1 VTDNSIET
9 FSKFGKSF
17 QEKLV
22 KTILFDRTFA
32 NQMEEVLDSSYL
44 ELKYLQIFVDLMFQ
58 HKKDYPHPT
67 YDAMVS
73 VVRTQTDDYSTSV
86 IKQIIDFLARI
97 KSHAIDDQDEEYVK
111 EKSLDFCKKQ
121 KLKEAILKSVGLLQA
136 QSFEQIQKTI
146 NDAMNLGADN
156 NHGHDY
162 HEDVL
167 DRFEM
172 KMRNPVSTG
181 WEEIDDITHGGM
193 GKRELGVVVAPTGAG
208 KSMAL
213 VHLGSRALLKGKTV
227 VHYTLELADTVV
239 GQRYDSC
246 ITGIDL
252 KDLMSRQDA
261 IVETVKLIPGQL
273 IVKEYPTK
281 SASTRTILAHLEKL
295 KQKGVNVDMV
305 IVDYADLLKPTAS
318 GFKTQELRHSLGN
331 TYEELR
337 GIGQV
342 WDIPVWTASQT
353 NRSGLNAEVITM
365 EAISE
370 AFSKCF
376 VADFICTI
384 SRTIEDKGQNKGRM
398 FVAKNRN
405 GIDGIIYPMEIN
417 TAKVHLRVFPPDEHS
432 TIDSVVMKTKQEQD
446 EHLRQKYKKFKA
458 DRNEKA
464 ERNKKASKAKKASA
478 AQEKTADKKKENDRQ
493 STFKQGL
500 RDLRQK
506 LDKEKAAL

>member
-1 VTDNSIET
+1 MTEREFET

-22 KTILFDRTFA
+22 KLVLFDRHFA
-32 NQMEEVLDSSYL
+32 NQMEEVLDTSYL
-44 ELKYLQIFVDLMFQ
+44 ELKYLKVFVDLLFR
-58 HKKDYPHPT
+58 HKEDYPHPT
-67 YDAMVS
+67 YEAMVS
-73 VVRTQTDDYSTSV
+73 VIRTQTEDYSDGV
-86 IKQIIDFLARI
+86 IKQVIDFLARI
-97 KSHAIDDQDEEYVK
+97 KSNAISDEDSEYVK

-121 KLKEAILKSVGLLQA
+121 KLKEAILKSVGLLQS
-136 QSFEQIQKTI
+136 QSFEQIQKVI

-156 NHGHDY
+156 DHGHDY
-162 HEDVL
+162 HKDIL
-167 DRFEM
+167 DRFELQ
-172 KMRNPVSTG
+172 MRNPVSTH
-181 WEEIDDITHGGM
+181 WDEIDSITKGGL

-213 VHLGSRALLKGKTV
+213 AHLGAMAVIKGKTV

-246 ITGIDL
+246 ITGIEL
-252 KDLMSRQDA
+252 KNLMSMKESIIGIIDH
-261 IVETVKLIPGQL
+261 IPGQL
-273 IVKEYPTK
+273 IIKEYPTK
-281 SASTRTILAHLEKL
+281 SASTRTISMHLEKL
-295 KQKGVNVDMV
+295 KQKGVNPDMI

-337 GIGQV
+337 AIGQV

-376 VADFICTI
+376 VADFICSI
-384 SRTIEDKGQNKGRM
+384 SRTVEDKTENKGRM

-405 GIDGIIYPMEIN
+405 GVDGIVYPMEID
-417 TAKVHLRVFPPDEHS
+417 TAKVHLRVLPPDEDS
-432 TIDSVVMKTKQEQD
+432 SIDAVVVKTKQEQD
-446 EHLRQKYKKFKA
+446 ELLRQKYKKFKQERKDKAQAA
-458 DRNEKA
+458 DQQEQGV
-464 ERNKKASKAKKASA
+464 KAS
-478 AQEKTADKKKENDRQ
+478 
-493 STFKQGL
+493 
-500 RDLRQK
+500 
-506 LDKEKAAL
+506 

>member
-1 VTDNSIET
+1 MPEQQYDT

-22 KTILFDRTFA
+22 KTILFDRNFA
-32 NQMEEVLDSSYL
+32 NQMEEVLDTSYL
-44 ELKYLQIFVDLMFQ
+44 ELKYLQVFVDLLFQ
-58 HKKDYPHPT
+58 HKQSYPHPT
-67 YDAMVS
+67 YEAMVS
-73 VVRTQTDDYSTSV
+73 VVRTQTEDYSDSI
-86 IKQIIDFLARI
+86 IKQVIEFMARI
-97 KSHAIDDQDEEYVK
+97 KSNAIGDDDDEYVK

-121 KLKEAILKSVGLLQA
+121 KLKEAILKSVDLLQS
-136 QSFEQIQKTI
+136 QSFDQIQKVI

-156 NHGHDY
+156 DHGHDY
-162 HEDVL
+162 HKDVL
-167 DRFEM
+167 DRFEL
-172 KMRNPVSTG
+172 KMRNPVSTH
-181 WEEIDDITHGGM
+181 WDEIDMITKGGL

-213 VHLGSRALLKGKTV
+213 AHLGAMAVVKGKTV

-252 KDLMSRQDA
+252 KHLMTMKDSILQV
-261 IVETVKLIPGQL
+261 IEHIPGQL
-273 IVKEYPTK
+273 IIKEYPTK
-281 SASTRTILAHLEKL
+281 SASTRTISAHLEKL
-295 KQKGVNVDMV
+295 KQKGINPDMI

-331 TYEELR
+331 IYEELR
-337 GIGQV
+337 AIGQV

-365 EAISE
+365 ESISE

-384 SRTIEDKGQNKGRM
+384 SRTIEDKTENKGRL

-405 GIDGIIYPMEIN
+405 GIDGIVYPMEID
-417 TAKVHLRVFPPDEHS
+417 TAKVHLKVLPPDECS
-432 TIDSVVMKTKQEQD
+432 TIDAVVMKTKQEQD
-446 EHLRQKYKKFKA
+446 EHLRNKYKQFKQER
-458 DRNEKA
+458 RNAAQTE
-464 ERNKKASKAKKASA
+464 NKKKQMNENKSLKEELQELSA
-478 AQEKTADKKKENDRQ
+478 QVKQEQTAP
-493 STFKQGL
+493 
-500 RDLRQK
+500 
-506 LDKEKAAL
+506 

>member
-1 VTDNSIET
+1 MTEQQYST

-22 KTILFDRTFA
+22 KTILFDRNFA
-32 NQMEEVLDSSYL
+32 NQMEEVLDTSYL
-44 ELKYLQIFVDLMFQ
+44 ELKYLQVFVDLMFQ
-58 HKKDYPHPT
+58 HKQDYPHPT
-67 YDAMVS
+67 YEAMVS
-73 VVRTQTDDYSTSV
+73 VVRTQTEDYSDSI
-86 IKQIIDFLARI
+86 IKQVIEFMARI
-97 KSHAIDDQDEEYVK
+97 KSNAIGDEDEEYVK

-121 KLKEAILKSVGLLQA
+121 KLKEAILKSVDLLQS
-136 QSFEQIQKTI
+136 QSFDQIQKVI
-146 NDAMNLGADN
+146 NEAMNLGSDN
-156 NHGHDY
+156 DHGHDY
-162 HEDVL
+162 HQDVL

-172 KMRNPVSTG
+172 KMRNPVSTH
-181 WEEIDDITHGGM
+181 WDEIDLITKGGL

-213 VHLGSRALLKGKTV
+213 AHLGAMAVVKGKTV

-246 ITGIDL
+246 ITGIEL
-252 KDLMSRQDA
+252 TSLMSMKDS
-261 IVETVKLIPGQL
+261 IVEAVALIPGQL
-273 IVKEYPTK
+273 IIKEYPTK
-281 SASTRTILAHLEKL
+281 SASTRTISTHLEKL
-295 KQKGVNVDMV
+295 KQKGINPDMI

-337 GIGQV
+337 AIGQV

-376 VADFICTI
+376 VADFICSI
-384 SRTIEDKGQNKGRM
+384 SRTVEDKTENKGRM

-405 GIDGIIYPMEIN
+405 GVDGIVYPMEID
-417 TAKVHLRVFPPDEHS
+417 TSRVHLRVLPPDEHS
-432 TIDSVVMKTKQEQD
+432 TIDAVVMKTKQEQD
-446 EHLRQKYKKFKA
+446 AHLREKYKKFKA
-458 DRNEKA
+458 TRDKKA
-464 ERNKKASKAKKASA
+464 EDARQKAD
-478 AQEKTADKKKENDRQ
+478 DKKKENDEQ
-493 STFKQGL
+493 KSLKQGL
-500 RDLRQK
+500 RDLKQK
-506 LDKEKAAL
+506 LEKEQAAS

>member
-1 VTDNSIET
+1 MTEQQHDT

-22 KTILFDRTFA
+22 KTILFDRNFA
-32 NQMEEVLDSSYL
+32 NQMEEVLDTSHL
-44 ELKYLQIFVDLMFQ
+44 ELKYLQVFVDLMFQ
-58 HKKDYPHPT
+58 HKQSYPHPT
-67 YDAMVS
+67 YEAMVS
-73 VVRTQTDDYSTSV
+73 VVRTQTEDYSDSI
-86 IKQIIDFLARI
+86 IKQVIEFMARI
-97 KSHAIDDQDEEYVK
+97 KSNAIGDDDEEYVK

-121 KLKEAILKSVGLLQA
+121 KLKEAILKSVDLLQS
-136 QSFEQIQKTI
+136 QSFDQIQKVI
-146 NDAMNLGADN
+146 NEAMNLGADN
-156 NHGHDY
+156 DHGHDY
-162 HEDVL
+162 HKDIL
-167 DRFEM
+167 DRFEL
-172 KMRNPVSTG
+172 KMRNPVSTH
-181 WEEIDDITHGGM
+181 WDEIDMITKGGL

-213 VHLGSRALLKGKTV
+213 AHLGAMAVVKGKTV

-246 ITGIDL
+246 ITGIEL
-252 KDLMSRQDA
+252 TNLMSMKQA
-261 IVETVKLIPGQL
+261 ILGVIEHIPGQL
-273 IVKEYPTK
+273 IIKEYPTK
-281 SASTRTILAHLEKL
+281 SASTRTILTHLEKL
-295 KQKGVNVDMV
+295 KQKGINPDMI

-365 EAISE
+365 ESISE

-384 SRTIEDKGQNKGRM
+384 SRTIEDKTENKGRM

-405 GIDGIIYPMEIN
+405 GIDGIVYPMEID
-417 TAKVHLRVFPPDEHS
+417 TAKVHLKVLPPDECS
-432 TIDSVVMKTKQEQD
+432 TIDAVVMKTKQEQD
-446 EHLRQKYKKFKA
+446 EHLRQKYQKFKEERRDKA
-458 DRNEKA
+458 KA
-464 ERNKKASKAKKASA
+464 E
-478 AQEKTADKKKENDRQ
+478 DKKKQMNE
-493 STFKQGL
+493 SKSLKEEL
-500 RDLRQK
+500 RELATKVHEEQ
-506 LDKEKAAL
+506 AAS

>member
-1 VTDNSIET
+1 MPEQQHDT

-22 KTILFDRTFA
+22 KTILFDRNFA
-32 NQMEEVLDSSYL
+32 NQMEEVLDTNYL
-44 ELKYLQIFVDLMFQ
+44 ELKYLQVFVDLMFQ
-58 HKKDYPHPT
+58 HKQSYPHPT
-67 YDAMVS
+67 YEAMVS
-73 VVRTQTDDYSTSV
+73 VVRTQTEDYSDSI
-86 IKQIIDFLARI
+86 IKQVIEFMARI
-97 KSHAIDDQDEEYVK
+97 KSNAIGDDDEEYVK

-121 KLKEAILKSVGLLQA
+121 KLKEAILKSVDLLKS
-136 QSFEQIQKTI
+136 QSFDQIQKVI
-146 NDAMNLGADN
+146 NEAMNLGADN
-156 NHGHDY
+156 DHGHDY
-162 HEDVL
+162 HKDIL

-172 KMRNPVSTG
+172 KMRNPVSTH
-181 WEEIDDITHGGM
+181 WDEIDDITKGGL

-213 VHLGSRALLKGKTV
+213 AHLGAMAVVKGKTV

-246 ITGIDL
+246 ITGIEL
-252 KDLMSRQDA
+252 KNLMSMKESIIGIIDH
-261 IVETVKLIPGQL
+261 IPGQL
-273 IVKEYPTK
+273 IIKEYPTK
-281 SASTRTILAHLEKL
+281 SASTRTISGHLEKL
-295 KQKGVNVDMV
+295 KQKGINPDMI

-331 TYEELR
+331 IYEELR

-365 EAISE
+365 ESISE

-376 VADFICTI
+376 VADFICSI
-384 SRTIEDKGQNKGRM
+384 SRTVEDKTENKGRM

-405 GIDGIIYPMEIN
+405 GIDGIVYPMEIN
-417 TAKVHLRVFPPDEHS
+417 TAKVHLRVLPPDEHS
-432 TIDSVVMKTKQEQD
+432 TIDAVVMKTKQEQD

-458 DRNEKA
+458 KRDKKA
-464 ERNKKASKAKKASA
+464 EADR
-478 AQEKTADKKKENDRQ
+478 QEAEDKKKQTEDQ
-493 STFKQGL
+493 ESLKQGL
-500 RDLRQK
+500 RDLKQK
-506 LDKEKAAL
+506 IEQEKEAS